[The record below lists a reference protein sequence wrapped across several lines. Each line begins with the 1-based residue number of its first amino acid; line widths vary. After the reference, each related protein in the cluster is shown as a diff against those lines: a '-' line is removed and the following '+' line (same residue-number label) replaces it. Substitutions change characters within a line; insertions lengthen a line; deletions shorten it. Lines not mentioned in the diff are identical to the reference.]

1 MSDPKNNTAI
11 KNPPVAGNGSW
22 LERTIF
28 ANRLVVLVLFVATTI
43 FLGYHASKIKPDASF
58 ARLIPLEHEFI
69 KNMLENKDDLEN
81 LGNFVRIAVATK
93 EGDIFNKAYM
103 ETLSEITDEVF
114 YLTGVDRAGL
124 KSLWTPNV
132 RWVEVTEEGFQGGPV
147 IPDGYDGSEASLE
160 SLKQNVLKSGE
171 VGRLVADN
179 FKSTIV
185 YAPLTEI
192 NPETKGPLNYH
203 QFSKDL
209 EEKIRE
215 KYQAKNPNIEIHVI
229 GFAKK
234 VGDMI
239 EGIQAILYFAVITVG
254 LTTVLLFAYTR
265 CIISTL
271 VPIFTTVT
279 AVIWQLGILRLLGY
293 GMDPYSVLIPFLV
306 FAIGVS
312 HAVQVDNMF
321 AMQRVLGFNKLMSAR
336 LTYRVLLRPGMVAL
350 VSDAFGFFTLLLIE
364 IDVIRDLAVSAGVG
378 IAIIIITTLTLHP
391 IIISYLGLSASGMKQ
406 AQKAETVGAK
416 KWRALSF
423 MAHPSVAPISIL
435 IAILGCGIG
444 LYYQKDLK
452 IGDLDKGAPEF
463 HPDSR
468 YNVDNDY
475 IISNYSTSAD
485 VMVVMVKT
493 KPEMC
498 ASYEVM
504 DVMDRVQWRLENV
517 EGVQSTASLVSVSKH
532 VTKALNEGSL
542 KWMELS
548 RSETIINSTVSRAPS
563 GMINADCSMTPLIVY
578 LNDHEAETLDRVVAT
593 MQDLI
598 EEYPGENYK
607 FLLAA
612 GNAGIEAA
620 TNDVIERAKNEMLIV
635 VYLVVA
641 LMCLL
646 TFRSIAA
653 TICIITPLVLTS
665 VLCEA
670 LMAQL
675 GIGMKVATLPVMA
688 VGVGIGI
695 DYGIYIYAD
704 MERRIREG
712 LPLQEGYFQT
722 LLHTGKAVMF
732 TGITLGLGVVTW
744 VFSPIKFQADMGL
757 LLTFMFIWNMIGAIW
772 LLPAMARFMLNP
784 EKMAKKALK
793 KAEAEAKAA

>member
-1 MSDPKNNTAI
+1 MSDPKNNTALN
-11 KNPPVAGNGSW
+11 NPPVAGNGTW

-28 ANRLVVLVLFVATTI
+28 ANRMAVLVIFIAITI
-43 FLGYHASKIKPDASF
+43 FLGYHAAQIKPDASF
-58 ARLIPLEHEFI
+58 VRLIPLKHEFI
-69 KNMLENKDDLEN
+69 QNMLANKDDLEN

-114 YLTGVDRAGL
+114 YLAGVDRAGL

-179 FKSTIV
+179 FQSTIV

-192 NPETKGPLNYH
+192 NPETKGPLDY
-203 QFSKDL
+203 QKFSQEL

-215 KYQAKNPNIEIHVI
+215 KYQAKNPNVEIHVI

-239 EGIQAILYFAVITVG
+239 EGIRAIVDFAIATIA
-254 LTTVLLFAYTR
+254 LTTVFLLVYTR
-265 CIISTL
+265 CIIATM
-271 VPIFTTVT
+271 VPIVTTII
-279 AVIWQLGILRLLGY
+279 AVVWQLGILRLLGY
-293 GMDPYSVLIPFLV
+293 GLDPYSVLIPFLV

-312 HAVQVDNMF
+312 HAVQVDNQF
-321 AMQRVLGFNKLMSAR
+321 AMQRVNGFNKLMSAR
-336 LTYRVLLRPGMVAL
+336 LTYRNLLKPGIL
-350 VSDAFGFFTLLLIE
+350 GLLSEAFGFFTLLLID
-364 IDVIRDLAVSAGVG
+364 IDVIKDLAVSAGIGV
-378 IAIIIITTLTLHP
+378 AIIIVTTLTLHP
-391 IIISYLGLSASGMKQ
+391 IIISYLGLTASGMKQ

-416 KWRALSF
+416 KWQALSF
-423 MAHPSVAPISIL
+423 MAHPSVAPVSVL

-468 YNVDNDY
+468 YNLDNDF

-485 VMVVMVKT
+485 VLVVMVKT

-542 KWMELS
+542 KWFELS

-593 MQDLI
+593 MQGLI
-598 EEYPGENYK
+598 AEYPSENYR

-620 TNDVIERAKNEMLIV
+620 TNDVIEEAKNTMLIV
-635 VYLVVA
+635 VYVVIA
-641 LMCLL
+641 LMCLA
-646 TFRSIAA
+646 TFRSIRA
-653 TICIITPLVLTS
+653 TICIITPLALTS

-675 GIGMKVATLPVMA
+675 GIGMKVATLPVIA
-688 VGVGIGI
+688 VGVGIGV

-704 MERRIREG
+704 MEKRLRQG
-712 LPLQEGYFQT
+712 LPLQESYFNT
-722 LLHTGKAVMF
+722 LLHTGKAVIF
-732 TGITLGLGVVTW
+732 TGVTLGMGVVTW
-744 VFSPIKFQADMGL
+744 IFSPIKFQADMGIL
-757 LLTFMFIWNMIGAIW
+757 LFFMFIWNMIGAIW